1 MVVITHKRRR
11 TTMNNRRTFNLYI
24 GATISLIIIASVLT
38 YYFTSKTEDNGEKY
52 KGYQVTFTGGH
63 TCWDDL
69 TEIKKLRQY
78 KDFSLTSDSIKNDSV
93 LSVVRTYL
101 NNIKDSNDSIHG
113 VHIEMTNDMPYK
125 YYLDAI
131 EIFNEKPPRLFAPFD
146 NHFYA
151 LGKSRYQMRKDSL
164 DTAITSQ
171 LNYY

>member
-1 MVVITHKRRR
+1 MK
-11 TTMNNRRTFNLYI
+11 NRRTFNLYI

-38 YYFTSKTEDNGEKY
+38 YYFTSQTKSIQEKY
-52 KGYQVTFTGGH
+52 KGYQVTFLGGH

-78 KDFSLTSDSIKNDSV
+78 RDFVLTSDSIENDSV
-93 LSVVRTYL
+93 LAVVRTYL

-125 YYLDAI
+125 YYLAAVQ
-131 EIFNEKPPRLFAPFD
+131 IFNEKAPRLFAPFD

-151 LGKSRYQMRKDSL
+151 LSKSKYQMHKDSL
-164 DTAITSQ
+164 DTATTPQ

>member
-1 MVVITHKRRR
+1 
-11 TTMNNRRTFNLYI
+11 MNNKRTFNLYI
-24 GATISLIIIASVLT
+24 GATISLIVTATTLT
-38 YYFTSKTEDNGEKY
+38 YYFTTQTKNNDEKHT
-52 KGYQVTFTGGH
+52 GYQVTFLGGH

-78 KDFSLTSDSIKNDSV
+78 KDFALTSDSIKNDSV
-93 LSVVRTYL
+93 LAVVRTCL
-101 NNIKDSNDSIHG
+101 NNIKDSNDSING

-125 YYLDAI
+125 YYIDAI

-151 LGKSRYQMRKDSL
+151 LGKSKYQMHKDSL
-164 DTAITSQ
+164 DTATSPQ